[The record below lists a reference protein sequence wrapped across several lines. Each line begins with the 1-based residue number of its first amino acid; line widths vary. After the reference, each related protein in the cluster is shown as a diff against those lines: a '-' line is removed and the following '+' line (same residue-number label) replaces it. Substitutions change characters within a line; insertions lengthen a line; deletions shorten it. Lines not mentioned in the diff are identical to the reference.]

1 MSGAGDLKVK
11 KVLWLAV
18 VFPCLLSMILGLQIE
33 IDKTRPSESEP
44 ETFLLYLPSGRLLK
58 PLTLGYHEMAAD
70 LLWIKT
76 IDYFGGHYAG
86 DKSYTW
92 LYHMLDLV
100 TTLDP
105 RFVSP
110 FNFGAVVLSM
120 EAKQEENSEK
130 FLEKAMRLHPTVW
143 QFPFYMGFNLYF
155 YKKDYKEASRYIGM
169 AARLPGSPSYLS
181 RFAAHVYVTAGDKS
195 SGLILLREIYRNTKD
210 EKMKKEI
217 LRKMQELVHGQPGNH
232 TDQDRSS
239 E

>member
-1 MSGAGDLKVK
+1 MFGAGNFKTK
-11 KVLWLAV
+11 KVFWVAV
-18 VFPCLLSMILGLQIE
+18 VLPCLLLIILGLQVK
-33 IDKTRPSESEP
+33 IDKTRSSKTEP
-44 ETFLLYLPSGRLLK
+44 ETFLLYLPSGGMLR
-58 PLTLGYHEMAAD
+58 PLALGYREMAAD

-76 IDYFGGHYAG
+76 IDYFGGHFAG

-110 FNFGAVVLSM
+110 FHFGAVVLSM
-120 EAKQEENSEK
+120 EADQEENSEK
-130 FLEKAMRLHPTVW
+130 LLAKAMRLHPTVW

-169 AARLPGSPSYLS
+169 AAQLPGSPPYLA
-181 RFAAHVYVTAGDKS
+181 RFAANLYVTAGDRS
-195 SGLILLREIYRNTKD
+195 NGLILLREIYRNTKD

-217 LRKMQELVHGQPGNH
+217 LKKMQEIIHGQPGNH
-232 TDQDRSS
+232 PHQDK
-239 E
+239 